1 MLNDDLENP
10 SLDNIDQVDVPESE
24 TSDFDISQLPSSFQ
38 KFLKDNA
45 IDPEIYTVANLP
57 RYVRL
62 NTHVPVEKR
71 PTMEIL
77 RTQLKTQKVYAVEG
91 LDNFFSI
98 QLSDTKMRISDIP
111 AYVIS
116 IVCG

>member
-1 MLNDDLENP
+1 MSNNDSEAPNP
-10 SLDNIDQVDVPESE
+10 DSIDQVDLPNSE
-24 TSDFDISQLPSSFQ
+24 VSSFDISQLPASFQ
-38 KFLKDNA
+38 KFLKDNS

-62 NTHVPVEKR
+62 NTHLPIEKR
-71 PTMEIL
+71 PTLEDL
-77 RTQLKTQKVYAVEG
+77 RTQLKTTKVHAVEG

-111 AYVIS
+111 A
-116 IVCG
+116 